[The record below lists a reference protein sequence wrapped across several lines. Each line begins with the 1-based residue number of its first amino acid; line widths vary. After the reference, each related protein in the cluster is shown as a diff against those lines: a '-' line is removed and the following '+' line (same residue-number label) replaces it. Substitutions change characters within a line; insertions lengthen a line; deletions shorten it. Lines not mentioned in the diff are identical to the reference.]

1 MKVPSRITSR
11 HHWIMDAI
19 IRMNEMDRHHVPWPW
34 NHLAIPI
41 AKVNAPIE
49 AVKGHGLYSTK
60 WNGCRIIYDF

>member
-1 MKVPSRITSR
+1 MRI
-11 HHWIMDAI
+11 
-19 IRMNEMDRHHVPWPW
+19 NERDRHHMPWPW

-49 AVKGHGLYSTK
+49 AVNGHGLYSTK